1 MSLTFR
7 TATRDDVPA
16 IVALLTDDIL
26 GATRETDDLAPY
38 LAAFDQLQNEGGNQV
53 IIGVQNDE
61 IVATY
66 QLIFISGLSL
76 RAARRAQ
83 VESIRVVARL
93 RGQGLGQAM
102 MDNADKRARAAGCSL
117 MQFTTNKTRNRAQ
130 AFYERLGFT
139 PSHVGY
145 KRSLD

>member
-102 MDNADKRARAAGCSL
+102 MDDADKRARAAGCSL